1 MWRLNPL
8 KTAKLFRYYN
18 EKISSRFPVTPGTAQ
33 NNLSE
38 TATRLQIGTSITN
51 KKINIYLLKFILIY
65 KLYNIL
71 GFLWK

>member
-18 EKISSRFPVTPGTAQ
+18 DKISSRFPVTPGIAQ

-38 TATRLQIGTSITN
+38 TATRLQIGICNTN
-51 KKINIYLLKFILIY
+51 KKMSKHLLTKTHIHAATL
-65 KLYNIL
+65 
-71 GFLWK
+71 

>member
-18 EKISSRFPVTPGTAQ
+18 EKISSRFPVTPGIAQ

-38 TATRLQIGTSITN
+38 TATRLQIGISTTN
-51 KKINIYLLKFILIY
+51 KKISIYLLKFILMQ
-65 KLYNIL
+65 KHYNRL
-71 GFLWK
+71 SFLWK

>member
-18 EKISSRFPVTPGTAQ
+18 EKIFRFPVTPGIAQ

-38 TATRLQIGTSITN
+38 TGKRLQIEISSTIFLKKVSI
-51 KKINIYLLKFILIY
+51 Y
-65 KLYNIL
+65 
-71 GFLWK
+71 